1 MSKAKLSLVVAAAL
15 GLTVGAQAF
24 IYSNLTYTVSS
35 GAYSPNSLIGQS
47 GGQNL
52 TVGGGP
58 TTSSAPGIIDFFP
71 TNWLVG
77 SVTGVSN
84 ATYTFTYDVD
94 SLGAPIGSN
103 GLQVLGIVN
112 GRGTISVA
120 ESVVK
125 LVGGVPTGGPVGS
138 YSFSFNSSTVDSR
151 LVRSANN
158 FTLTDSFA
166 ISPTQTTYRVTKTFT
181 LSVGAAGFDP
191 TVDHAGI
198 TLVEQNHNP
207 VPEPATLAALG
218 IGAIA
223 AIRRRRRK

>member
-1 MSKAKLSLVVAAAL
+1 MLKAKLSLVVGAAL

-24 IYSNLTYTVSS
+24 IYSNLTYTAP
-35 GAYSPNSLIGQS
+35 GAFTPNGIVGQTGGQS
-47 GGQNL
+47 L
-52 TVGGGP
+52 TVSGP
-58 TTSSAPGIIDFFP
+58 ATTAAAPGIIDFFP

-77 SVTGVSN
+77 SSTGVAS

-103 GLQVLGIVN
+103 GLQVLGIIN
-112 GRGTISVA
+112 GRGTIAVT

-125 LVGGVPTGGPVGS
+125 LVGGIPTGGPVGT
-138 YSFSFNSSTVDSR
+138 YAFSFNASTVNAN
-151 LVRSANN
+151 LTRSANN
-158 FTLTDSFA
+158 FTLTDSFNL
-166 ISPTQTTYRVTKTFT
+166 SPTQTTYRVTKQFT

-198 TLVEQNHNP
+198 TLIEQNHNP

-218 IGAIA
+218 IGALA
-223 AIRRRRRK
+223 AIRRRKK